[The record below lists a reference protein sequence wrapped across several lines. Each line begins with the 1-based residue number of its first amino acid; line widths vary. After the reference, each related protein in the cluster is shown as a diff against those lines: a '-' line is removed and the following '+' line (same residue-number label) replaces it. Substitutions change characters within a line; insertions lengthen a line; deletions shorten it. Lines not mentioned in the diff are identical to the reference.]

1 MEKAVDS
8 ITIDNLNV
16 SFQNTHVLKNITCRI
31 PPNKITVI
39 IGQSGCGK
47 STFLKSMNRIIEE
60 EGGRHSGEIRL
71 NGESIMD
78 MPLELLRKQVGLVF
92 QTPVVF
98 PFSVKKNMLY
108 PLNYHYKLKDSE
120 KAERITRYLKL
131 VGLYDEVKGNLDIYA
146 SKLSGGQKQRLTIAR
161 CLCIE
166 PSLLMLDEPCSA
178 LDMGNTLLIESL
190 LQKLK
195 EFFTIITVTHDL
207 SQAKRI
213 ADYVLFMDNG
223 ELVEANDKSIFSN
236 PVKELTKEYI
246 KYMQY
251 AG

>member
-1 MEKAVDS
+1 LEKAHDS

-16 SFQNTHVLKNITCRI
+16 SFQNKHVLKNITCRI

-47 STFLKSMNRIIEE
+47 STFLKSMNRIVEE

-71 NGESIMD
+71 NGENIMD
-78 MPLELLRKQVGLVF
+78 IPLELLRKQVGLVF

-195 EFFTIITVTHDL
+195 ELFTIITVTHDL

-236 PVKELTKEYI
+236 PVKELTREYI